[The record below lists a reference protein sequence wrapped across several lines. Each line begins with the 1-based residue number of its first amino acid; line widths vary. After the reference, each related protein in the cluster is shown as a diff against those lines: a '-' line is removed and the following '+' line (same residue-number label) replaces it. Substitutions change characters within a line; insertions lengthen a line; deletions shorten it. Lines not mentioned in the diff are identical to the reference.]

1 MLGWEFPP
9 KISGGLGTACEGLTR
24 GLVSNNVNVTF
35 FLPRLYGDEKAD
47 GANLIPAFSQDGNF
61 AINESFS
68 SPALHAQ
75 VEHADVV
82 AHGIPPLHCDSC
94 DTAVPSESFVSAYAR
109 ADATQRYEDKLEI
122 LRVYQDTLSDIGSTE
137 THRQELLSKAFT
149 QYRNGVALGES
160 AIYGE
165 NIFEVVEQFA
175 AAALFRFHNT
185 DVDLIHAHD
194 WMTFPAAVALKQ
206 LTGKP
211 LIVHVHS
218 LEFDRSGSSVNP
230 DIDAIERFGLEHADK
245 VVAVSH
251 YTSSVIQAEHG
262 IDPDRIAVIHNGIY
276 PRAMVSQNRLELGWT
291 SKVVLFLGRVTFQ
304 KGPDYLVEAAAK
316 VLHHVPDATFV
327 IAGTGDM
334 LDQLKGRVAELG
346 IEKNFYFPGFLSGK
360 QLEQVFSTAEVYVM
374 PSVSEPFGISALEA
388 ISFDTPVV
396 ISKQSGVSEVLH
408 HALKVDFWD
417 IDQLAD
423 LIISALEYPELRA
436 DLVSMAREEVKRLH
450 WDASAK
456 RTVEIYQDIIAI

>member
-1 MLGWEFPP
+1 VKILMLGWEFPP

-24 GLVSNNVNVTF
+24 GLSSNNVDVSL
-35 FLPRLYGDEKAD
+35 FLPRLYGDEQAC
-47 GANLIPAFSQDGNF
+47 GVRLIAAFSQEDNQAIVDSF
-61 AINESFS
+61 AS
-68 SPALHAQ
+68 
-75 VEHADVV
+75 
-82 AHGIPPLHCDSC
+82 PPLHNE
-94 DTAVPSESFVSAYAR
+94 THPPAVQSENFVSGYAR

-122 LRVYQDTLSDIGSTE
+122 LKVHRDESTQIASQQVSRSE
-137 THRQELLSKAFT
+137 ILSKAY
-149 QYRNGVALGES
+149 QQHLNGAALLEG
-160 AIYGE
+160 APYGE
-165 NIFEVVEQFA
+165 NIFQVVEQFA
-175 AAALFRFHNT
+175 AAALYRLHDT
-185 DVDLIHAHD
+185 DVDVIHAHD

-276 PRAMVSQNRLELGWT
+276 PREVVSQNRLELGWT

-316 VLHHVPDATFV
+316 VLQHVPDATFV

-334 LDQLKGRVAELG
+334 LNQLKARVGELG

-456 RTVEIYQDIIAI
+456 RTVEIYQEILGIQ